1 MKHKNINLDKYGA
14 NASDYVQGGEFAE
27 PNYNKGVK
35 DAEGSSSLTK
45 LLLNVAAGFLA
56 LMAAATII
64 SLALAASAALF
75 GAPAFPLVAALT
87 VIGQGTA
94 VGAMWAV
101 PFIGTFA
108 AVEKFGYGKEL
119 LGKNVD
125 NAKIENLINAQIYQG
140 LKGIEPNCISKKG
153 LSSVKDNLQ
162 EMLTKINEIA
172 DKTGMD
178 KTQFDKIVSSKMN
191 DLGIVLKNENGEI
204 SKLSSFTDKF
214 SLQARSGTFQQ
225 VTYELSDIAGHTV
238 LSQKNSV
245 KLAVAEFMQ
254 SQSAVQWKD
263 TTDSTVNLS
272 AQKYS
277 EVDYIAAELNSINVP
292 ELTAQDQR
300 KIVERA
306 KEIGAMDQSKVIG
319 DQKTCA
325 KNFNKVSVESDEQS
339 SGRGPTR

>member
-140 LKGIEPNCISKKG
+140 LKGI
-153 LSSVKDNLQ
+153 
-162 EMLTKINEIA
+162 
-172 DKTGMD
+172 
-178 KTQFDKIVSSKMN
+178 
-191 DLGIVLKNENGEI
+191 
-204 SKLSSFTDKF
+204 
-214 SLQARSGTFQQ
+214 
-225 VTYELSDIAGHTV
+225 
-238 LSQKNSV
+238 
-245 KLAVAEFMQ
+245 
-254 SQSAVQWKD
+254 
-263 TTDSTVNLS
+263 
-272 AQKYS
+272 
-277 EVDYIAAELNSINVP
+277 
-292 ELTAQDQR
+292 
-300 KIVERA
+300 
-306 KEIGAMDQSKVIG
+306 
-319 DQKTCA
+319 
-325 KNFNKVSVESDEQS
+325 
-339 SGRGPTR
+339 

>member
-1 MKHKNINLDKYGA
+1 M
-14 NASDYVQGGEFAE
+14 
-27 PNYNKGVK
+27 
-35 DAEGSSSLTK
+35 
-45 LLLNVAAGFLA
+45 
-56 LMAAATII
+56 
-64 SLALAASAALF
+64 
-75 GAPAFPLVAALT
+75 
-87 VIGQGTA
+87 
-94 VGAMWAV
+94 
-101 PFIGTFA
+101 
-108 AVEKFGYGKEL
+108 
-119 LGKNVD
+119 
-125 NAKIENLINAQIYQG
+125 
-140 LKGIEPNCISKKG
+140 
-153 LSSVKDNLQ
+153 
-162 EMLTKINEIA
+162 
-172 DKTGMD
+172 
-178 KTQFDKIVSSKMN
+178 
-191 DLGIVLKNENGEI
+191 
-204 SKLSSFTDKF
+204 
-214 SLQARSGTFQQ
+214 QARSGTFQQ